1 MTSTESPEPKN
12 IEASVRARL
21 LNKAKETNRPFAEVF
36 QYYGMERFLYRLSKS
51 KHADIF
57 ILKGALM
64 FKAWL
69 VPEMRTTRDIDF
81 LGRFDNEI
89 AKLEG
94 IIKEICL
101 TKVPADG
108 LSFDP
113 TTVKGER
120 IKEDADYEGIRV
132 KFRGLLGKARIPMQ
146 VDIGFGDVIFPKAK
160 AIDYPAILDFPK
172 PHLKGYTGESVVAEK
187 FEAMVKLGLLNSR
200 MKDFFDIWLM
210 TRQFDFK
217 GEELAQAIR
226 RTFEHRKTGLP
237 VKPPFFAEEIY
248 DKLSDRQTLWNA
260 FLKKTEIKHAPD
272 HLSEVAKAIEAFLDG
287 PIAFINGSQ
296 KTVGDWKAPGSWQR
310 TW

>member
-1 MTSTESPEPKN
+1 MTSQESPGPKN

-21 LNKAKETNRPFAEVF
+21 LNRAKETRRPFAEVF

-51 KHADIF
+51 KHAGTF

-64 FKAWL
+64 FKAWQ

-81 LGRFDNEI
+81 LGRFDNET

-94 IIKEICL
+94 MIKEICV

-113 TTVKGER
+113 ATVKGER
-120 IKEDADYEGIRV
+120 IKEDADYEGLRV
-132 KFRGLLGKARIPMQ
+132 KFRGFLGKARIPMQ
-146 VDIGFGDVIFPKAK
+146 VDIGFGDVIFPKAE
-160 AIDYPAILDFPK
+160 AIDYPVMLDFPK
-172 PHLKGYTGESVVAEK
+172 PRLKGYTVASVVAEK

-217 GEELAQAIR
+217 GEDLAQAIR

-237 VKPPFFAEEIY
+237 VEPPFFAEEIY
-248 DKLSDRQTLWNA
+248 DKSSDRQTLWSA
-260 FLKKTEIKHAPD
+260 FLRKTEIKHAPE
-272 HLSEVAKAIEAFLDG
+272 HLREVARAIEAFLEE
-287 PIAFINGSQ
+287 PVAFINGQ
-296 KTVGDWKAPGSWQR
+296 KKTGGDWKAPGPWQ
-310 TW
+310 